1 MTKITIGARSSKL
14 SLAYVAKVKELLLK
28 NNNDLKEENINFK
41 AIKTSGDLNLN
52 KNISEIGGKN
62 LFCKEIEESLF
73 KKEID
78 IAVHSLKDMEANEN
92 KSLLIGAYLKRND
105 YRDVIISEKI
115 KNISDLR
122 NGVKIGSSSKR
133 RELQLKKINS
143 NISVINIRGN
153 IDTRI
158 NKINENKLDGVILAA
173 AGVKS
178 LKLDK
183 KISLTF
189 NCDHILP
196 AVGQGIIAVQCRKE
210 DKIKNLIKRINDN
223 TTNLCAIAER
233 KMLQTIGGDCDTA
246 IGGLA
251 EIENHN
257 LKLKAQLFSDSGK
270 ESFEYEL
277 TGREVDASFIGKS
290 VGEKIPL
297 KKRKNI
303 KIIKAIIISEIL
315 TPEIPLFQTS
325 KNNILKF
332 CNTSI

>member
-1 MTKITIGARSSKL
+1 MTKITIGARGSKL
-14 SLAYVAKVKELLLK
+14 SLTYVAKVKELLLK

-52 KNISEIGGKN
+52 KNISEIGGKH
-62 LFCKEIEESLF
+62 LFCKEIEESLL

-92 KSLLIGAYLKRND
+92 ESLLIGAYLKRND

-183 KISLTF
+183 KISLIF

-223 TTNLCAIAER
+223 TTSLCAIAER

-257 LKLKAQLFSDSGK
+257 LKLKAQLFSDSGQ

-290 VGEKIPL
+290 VGEKL
-297 KKRKNI
+297 LNLAGEKFKKK
-303 KIIKAIIISEIL
+303 
-315 TPEIPLFQTS
+315 
-325 KNNILKF
+325 
-332 CNTSI
+332 

>member
-62 LFCKEIEESLF
+62 LFCKEIEESLL

-92 KSLLIGAYLKRND
+92 ESLLRGAYLKRND

-133 RELQLKKINS
+133 RELQLKKINN
-143 NISVINIRGN
+143 NISIVNIRGN

-189 NCDHILP
+189 NCEHILP

-257 LKLKAQLFSDSGK
+257 LKLKAQLFSDSGQ

-290 VGEKIPL
+290 VGEKL
-297 KKRKNI
+297 LNLAGEKFKKK
-303 KIIKAIIISEIL
+303 
-315 TPEIPLFQTS
+315 
-325 KNNILKF
+325 
-332 CNTSI
+332 

>member
-1 MTKITIGARSSKL
+1 MTKITIGARGSKL
-14 SLAYVAKVKELLLK
+14 SSAYVAIVKELLIK

-41 AIKTSGDLNLN
+41 VIKTSGDLNFN

-62 LFCKEIEESLF
+62 LFCKEIEESLL

-78 IAVHSLKDMEANEN
+78 IAVHSLKDMEAIENE
-92 KSLLIGAYLKRND
+92 SLLIGAYLKRND
-105 YRDVIISEKI
+105 HRDVIISEKI
-115 KNISDLR
+115 KSISDLK

-143 NISVINIRGN
+143 KISVINIRGN
-153 IDTRI
+153 IDSRI
-158 NKINENKLDGVILAA
+158 NKINENNLDGIILAA

-183 KISLTF
+183 KIGLTF
-189 NCDHILP
+189 NCEHILP

-210 DKIKNLIKRINDN
+210 DEIKNLIKKINDN
-223 TTNLCAIAER
+223 ETSLCAIAER

-251 EIENHN
+251 EIKNHN
-257 LKLKAQLFSDSGK
+257 LKLKAQLFSDNGQ

-290 VGEKIPL
+290 VGEKL
-297 KKRKNI
+297 LDLAGEKFKKK
-303 KIIKAIIISEIL
+303 
-315 TPEIPLFQTS
+315 
-325 KNNILKF
+325 
-332 CNTSI
+332 

>member
-62 LFCKEIEESLF
+62 LFCKEIEESLL

-92 KSLLIGAYLKRND
+92 ESLLIGAYLKRND

-183 KISLTF
+183 KISLIF
-189 NCDHILP
+189 NCEHILP

-223 TTNLCAIAER
+223 TTSLCAIAER

-257 LKLKAQLFSDSGK
+257 LKLKAQLFSDSGQ

-290 VGEKIPL
+290 VGEKL
-297 KKRKNI
+297 LNLAGEKFKKK
-303 KIIKAIIISEIL
+303 
-315 TPEIPLFQTS
+315 
-325 KNNILKF
+325 
-332 CNTSI
+332 